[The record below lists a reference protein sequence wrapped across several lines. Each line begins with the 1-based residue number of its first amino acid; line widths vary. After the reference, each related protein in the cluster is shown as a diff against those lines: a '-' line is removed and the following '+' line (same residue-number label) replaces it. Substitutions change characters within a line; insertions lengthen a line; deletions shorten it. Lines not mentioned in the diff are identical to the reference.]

1 MNRARRLPALLAALV
16 AVALVASACSD
27 VGGTGDL
34 EYVAGDG
41 QVVEVAAKDRGD
53 VVDIAGKTVQGE
65 ALDLAD
71 LRGRVVVLNV
81 WWSGC
86 GPCRTE
92 MPMLVE
98 AEKGYQKEQPGRVAF
113 VGINIRDLA
122 PENAA
127 AFERDRGVDYPSL
140 YDPGSDT
147 LRALGRYA
155 PYAPPAT
162 IVLDREGRVAALING
177 AIPSRTT
184 LTTVVDDVLAEGG
197 GGAPASSGSPTDA
210 GSPADG

>member
-1 MNRARRLPALLAALV
+1 MTLRVRAAAVLAAALV
-16 AVALVASACSD
+16 LTGCSD
-27 VGGTGDL
+27 VGGTEGV

-41 QVVEVAAKDRGD
+41 QVIEVAADDRAEPVEVSGT
-53 VVDIAGKTVQGE
+53 TVQDE
-65 ALDLAD
+65 PLDLAD
-71 LRGRVVVLNV
+71 LRGQVVVVNV

-98 AEKGYQKEQPGRVAF
+98 AEAELAEDHPDQTAF

-122 PENAA
+122 PETAA

-140 YDPGSDT
+140 YDPGSKT
-147 LRALGRYA
+147 LLGFGKYA

-162 IVLDREGRVAALING
+162 LILDTEGRVAALING
-177 AIPSRTT
+177 PVPSKST
-184 LTTVVDDVLAEGG
+184 LLTLVEDLLPAEG
-197 GGAPASSGSPTDA
+197 AA
-210 GSPADG
+210 

>member
-1 MNRARRLPALLAALV
+1 MSRLARPAAAALAAL
-16 AVALVASACSD
+16 LLMSGCSD
-27 VGGTGDL
+27 IGGTGDL

-41 QVVEVAAKDRGD
+41 QVVEVARADREPPVD
-53 VVDIAGKTVQGE
+53 VSGTTVQGDP
-65 ALDLAD
+65 LDVSD
-71 LRGRVVVLNV
+71 LQGKVVVLNV

-98 AEKGYQKEQPGRVAF
+98 AEATYDEADVAF

-140 YDPGSDT
+140 YDPGSET
-147 LRALGRYA
+147 LLGLGRYA

-162 IVLDREGRVAALING
+162 LVLDREGRVAALING
-177 AIPSRTT
+177 AIPSKST
-184 LTTVVDDVLAEGG
+184 LTTLVDDTLAEDE
-197 GGAPASSGSPTDA
+197 A
-210 GSPADG
+210 